1 MKPRYDRLKCADCG
15 VPWEDHAKD
24 PRRLCFAMENTTAEE
39 VRQHIVALT
48 VLVEQ
53 LRAANADAQERIQAL
68 DPLPLPM
75 YHNRQKVERLA
86 PAAGPGGA
94 PVSFGWK
101 VGWVADEL
109 VRVRADIHALV
120 QYLAIDKALRAAQD
134 PESDEAKHQRAAL
147 VTLVAEM
154 SPHALAIGCEHQ
166 HLRSELSRVTAE
178 LEGLRTYLTRSIAAD
193 IDDDTEAWEIL
204 AGLPDEDMAIIS
216 RWLEEMRE
224 PAYWSQDI
232 ARLTAEL
239 AQAREELAGRY
250 RLQTYARPLPPDIA
264 SPPVCAW
271 TPPETWRLAVTNEL
285 GTWVELESSIGAYAA
300 PGGDVTDWTVLM
312 IMLRAG
318 TPGRAAMRLAWHAE
332 LGIFC
337 FRNHHDGL
345 ATPFRFNRDEAP
357 AVATWLGEELFKLG
371 LRVVVPVLDGLDELP

>member
-109 VRVRADIHALV
+109 ARVR
-120 QYLAIDKALRAAQD
+120 
-134 PESDEAKHQRAAL
+134 
-147 VTLVAEM
+147 
-154 SPHALAIGCEHQ
+154 
-166 HLRSELSRVTAE
+166 AE
-178 LEGLRTYLTRSIAAD
+178 LEGLRTYLARSIAAD
-193 IDDDTEAWEIL
+193 IGGDTEAWEIL